1 MAAYTTA
8 VPFRSPFENHLPS
21 DSFFFFFNSIPFLSL
36 HRFHSHPHLPFRSLV
51 LSKESEGEMCFL
63 NKLLLL
69 AVLGWLFQVGGM
81 RVQVGERRYDFCG
94 WKWAKGKCRTL
105 TESGTRR

>member
-21 DSFFFFFNSIPFLSL
+21 DSFFFFNSIPFLSL